1 MIHGWR
7 GKIGLLA
14 PPGAAVAPECWRL
27 APKGVTII
35 TTRMPLPEVTPE
47 ALARMVDHIEDYA
60 TLLSQAKVD
69 VILFCC
75 TSGSLIKGM
84 EYDKELISKIERHVG
99 IPTITTSTAL
109 IESLNTLKVKS
120 VVVAT
125 PYPND
130 INQLEKSFL
139 EDSGFKVTAIK
150 GLGLLETHKYALVQE
165 EQMYRLAKEIFTE
178 DADAIFISCT
188 GISVL
193 DIIEP
198 LEKDL
203 KRPVITSI
211 QVSMWAA
218 LRKLNVNEKIE
229 GRGKLFIL

>member
-1 MIHGWR
+1 
-7 GKIGLLA
+7 
-14 PPGAAVAPECWRL
+14 
-27 APKGVTII
+27 
-35 TTRMPLPEVTPE
+35 
-47 ALARMVDHIEDYA
+47 
-60 TLLSQAKVD
+60 
-69 VILFCC
+69 
-75 TSGSLIKGM
+75 
-84 EYDKELISKIERHVG
+84 
-99 IPTITTSTAL
+99 
-109 IESLNTLKVKS
+109 
-120 VVVAT
+120 
-125 PYPND
+125 
-130 INQLEKSFL
+130 
-139 EDSGFKVTAIK
+139 
-150 GLGLLETHKYALVQE
+150 
-165 EQMYRLAKEIFTE
+165 MYRLAKEIFTE